1 MRALAVLAAAVTLA
15 LALTGGSSAKGP
27 VPCRPAVS
35 NGVIPDW
42 ARGGFSDNAPSMP
55 HTVGRLGWIAALLFA
70 QPLLAPPGR
79 TYNNKILWVARKPL
93 ARPSDL
99 RITAQRMV
107 GVRPVGAPVKRR
119 VQGGPGPSIINVPR
133 AGCWRFT
140 LHWAGSVDELDLA
153 YVPRGAR

>member
-1 MRALAVLAAAVTLA
+1 MRALAVLTAALALA

-27 VPCRPAVS
+27 VPCAQTIS
-35 NGVIPDW
+35 NGVLPDW
-42 ARGGFSDNAPSMP
+42 ARDGFSDNAPSMP
-55 HTVGRLGWIAALLFA
+55 HTVGRMGWIAALLFA

-93 ARPSDL
+93 TKPSDL

-107 GVRPVGAPVKRR
+107 GARPVGAPVLRR
-119 VQGGPGPSIINVPR
+119 VQGGPGPSIVDLPR
-133 AGCWRFT
+133 PGCWRFT
-140 LHWAGSVDELDLA
+140 LRWARSVDELDLV